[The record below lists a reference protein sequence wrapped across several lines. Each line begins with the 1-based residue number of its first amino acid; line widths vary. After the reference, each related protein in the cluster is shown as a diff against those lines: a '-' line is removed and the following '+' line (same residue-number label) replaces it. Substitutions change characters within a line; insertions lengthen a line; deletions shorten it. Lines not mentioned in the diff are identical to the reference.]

1 MMGVPFRNRFGH
13 VMNSTQNFNI
23 KVDFVYG
30 RENALNVIQVEMD
43 DYQNHFNSYIAVI
56 L

>member
-1 MMGVPFRNRFGH
+1 MYSN
-13 VMNSTQNFNI
+13 QNFNI

-30 RENALNVIQVEMD
+30 REDALKMIQAAME